1 MRLTV
6 TLRLIT
12 KDLLPSPLPLH
23 NQVVTFLRERLR
35 FRKRMVMVCVFGSA
49 SSRYLSKVFLL
60 ILSYI
65 LKRRFAKSLFVT

>member
-35 FRKRMVMVCVFGSA
+35 FRKRMMMVCVFGSA